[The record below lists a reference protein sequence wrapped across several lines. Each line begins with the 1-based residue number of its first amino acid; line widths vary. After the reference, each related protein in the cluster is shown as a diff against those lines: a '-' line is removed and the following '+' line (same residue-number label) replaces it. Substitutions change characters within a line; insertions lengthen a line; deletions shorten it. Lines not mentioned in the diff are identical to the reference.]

1 MTKQIWHFIN
11 SGKCSGSFNMAL
23 DEALL
28 EWHSKG
34 EIGPVLRFYEWERPT
49 LSVGYFQCVYD
60 TVNLEQLEGQ
70 KIDLVR
76 RPTGGRSVLHE
87 DEITYSVIVNENY
100 PNMPE
105 TVTEAYRV
113 ISAGLLEGFKELGLH
128 AYFSV
133 PQTEREREQLKKP
146 KTAVCFDAPSW
157 YELVVEGKKI
167 AGSAQV
173 RQKGVILQHG
183 AILLKLDEQKL
194 ISLFNFTTNEERE
207 RILQGI
213 RKKAISVDQLA
224 KREVFVEEA
233 IAAFYTG
240 FEKALDIQLETL
252 TLSEAQLRYVKKIEK
267 EKYANREWTYK
278 R

>member
-1 MTKQIWHFIN
+1 MTKQKWHFMN

-28 EWHSKG
+28 EWHSRG
-34 EIGPVLRFYEWERPT
+34 EIGPVLRFYEWQNPT
-49 LSVGYFQCVYD
+49 LSLGYFQRIHEA
-60 TVNLEQLEGQ
+60 VNLEEIEQQ

-87 DEITYSVIVNENY
+87 HEITYSVIVNERY

-105 TVTEAYRV
+105 SITEAYRV
-113 ISAGLLEGFKELGLH
+113 ISEGLLEGFKELGLD

-133 PQTEREREQLKKP
+133 PQNDFEKEQLKKP

-167 AGSAQV
+167 AGSAQT

-207 RILQGI
+207 RMLQGI
-213 RKKAISVDQLA
+213 RKKAVAIDQLA
-224 KREVFVEEA
+224 NREVSVEEA
-233 IAAFYTG
+233 VIAFSNG
-240 FEKALDIQLETL
+240 FKKALNIELEPF
-252 TLSEAQLRYVKKIEK
+252 TLSEAQFQYVKQIEQT
-267 EKYANREWTYK
+267 KYANQDWTYK
-278 R
+278 K

>member
-1 MTKQIWHFIN
+1 MTKQKWHFMN

-28 EWHSKG
+28 EWHSRG
-34 EIGPVLRFYEWERPT
+34 EIGPVLRFYEWQNPT
-49 LSVGYFQCVYD
+49 LSLGYFQRIHEA
-60 TVNLEQLEGQ
+60 VNLEEIEQQ

-87 DEITYSVIVNENY
+87 HEITYSVIVNERY

-105 TVTEAYRV
+105 SITEAYRV
-113 ISAGLLEGFKELGLH
+113 ISEGLLEGFKELGLD

-133 PQTEREREQLKKP
+133 PQNDFEKEQLKKP

-167 AGSAQV
+167 AGSAQT
-173 RQKGVILQHG
+173 RQKWVILQHG

-207 RILQGI
+207 RMLQGI
-213 RKKAISVDQLA
+213 RKKAVAIDQLA
-224 KREVFVEEA
+224 NREVSVEEA
-233 IAAFYTG
+233 VIAFSNG
-240 FEKALDIQLETL
+240 FKKALNIEFEPF
-252 TLSEAQLRYVKKIEK
+252 TLSEAQFQYVKQIEQT
-267 EKYANREWTYK
+267 KYANQDWTYK
-278 R
+278 K